1 MALTTLRPAIQ
12 QTRPPAP
19 ARRRRWVVPL
29 LAVAGA
35 ALAGLWRTRGPAA
48 VDSIWAE
55 DGQNFLTDAVTLPWY
70 EAIGTPFNG
79 YYHVVARSCWAVIAL
94 FPLSWAAALNAVVDA
109 VLTALLALGVYA
121 AARSRLPRAAAVVVG
136 ATAAVPMGFEPN
148 ALAQLQFPL
157 VYCGLWML
165 LREPGGRAARV
176 VATAVPALA
185 VLNSM
190 LGVLLLPVAALRLA
204 RRRDRVRLMPA
215 LALLPG
221 TALQLVPLLTGV
233 SERSLGE
240 QPDTN
245 PVSVLETYLRWG
257 VPRSFLGPA
266 WLAPP
271 YEDAAGHTALV
282 AAGLLIPAA
291 VVALALLRRTR
302 AEWGLAATL
311 AGFAALAG
319 ALQLAAHGGPEGR
332 YLVLVTLPNIAA
344 AACLLLPR
352 SAETGRTPL
361 VVFATLLCVV
371 CAANLRLPG
380 PRDGIPEWG
389 PTVAAARAECRAA
402 PGLTWVTVHI
412 AQWPEIGWQAVLPC
426 DRLR

>member
-1 MALTTLRPAIQ
+1 M
-12 QTRPPAP
+12 
-19 ARRRRWVVPL
+19 
-29 LAVAGA
+29 LAVVGA
-35 ALAGLWRTRGPAA
+35 AVVGLWRTRTPAA

-70 EAIGTPFNG
+70 EAIVTPFNG
-79 YYHVVARSCWAVIAL
+79 YFHVVARACWAVVAL
-94 FPLSWAAALNAVVDA
+94 FPLAWAAALNAVVDA

-136 ATAAVPMGFEPN
+136 ASAAVPIGFEPN
-148 ALAQLQFPL
+148 TLAQLQFPL

-165 LREPGGRAARV
+165 LREPGGRVARV
-176 VATAVPALA
+176 VAAAVPALA

-190 LGVLLLPVAALRLA
+190 LGVLLLPVAVLRLA
-204 RRRDRVRLMPA
+204 ARRDRARLVPA

-221 TALQLVPLLTGV
+221 AALQVVPLLTGA

-240 QPDTN
+240 RPDTN
-245 PVSVLETYLRWG
+245 PVSVAETYLRWG
-257 VPRSFLGPA
+257 VPRSLLGQA

-271 YEDAAGHTALV
+271 YEDAAAHTALV
-282 AAGLLIPAA
+282 ALGLVIPA
-291 VVALALLRRTR
+291 VIVALAVSRRTR

-319 ALQLAAHGGPEGR
+319 AVQLAAHGGPEDR
-332 YLVLVTLPNIAA
+332 YLVLVALPNIAA
-344 AACLLLPR
+344 AVCLLLPTG
-352 SAETGRTPL
+352 AETGRTPL
-361 VVFATLLCVV
+361 VVFATLLSVV
-371 CAANLRLPG
+371 FAANLRVPG